1 MPWYMSVKSYLLK
14 FWEWCKKHWKF
25 IVGALIPIGLW
36 LVAKLFSRKAAVEE
50 VLENTNEAHRQEIRV
65 LETAHDIE
73 AAGTRE
79 AQEKHDRTVEKIKA
93 EHDAAQISLDS
104 EKEARI
110 NEIVREHGDNPDEI
124 TRKISALTGIRV
136 MQRQK

>member
-1 MPWYMSVKSYLLK
+1 MSCHVSVKSYLLK

-36 LVAKLFSRKAAVEE
+36 LIAKLFSRKEAVEE

-65 LETAHDIE
+65 LEAAHDIE
-73 AAGTRE
+73 ALGTKA

-136 MQRQK
+136 MQRQQ

>member
-1 MPWYMSVKSYLLK
+1 MPWYESAKSYLLK
-14 FWEWCKKHWKF
+14 FWLWCKKHWKF
-25 IVGALIPIGLW
+25 IIGALIPIGLW
-36 LVAKLFSRKAAVEE
+36 LVTKLFSRKEAVEE
-50 VLENTNEAHRQEIRV
+50 VLESTNEAHKQEIRV

-73 AAGTRE
+73 TAGTRE
-79 AQEKHDRTVEKIKA
+79 AQEKHDRTVDKIKA

-136 MQRQK
+136 MQRQQ